1 MSVYEV
7 DPAEGEETRLIGG
20 NGLGGRRQQQKPPL
34 QSPQRLSRRL
44 HRAAVVGGCL
54 LVVSVASNALL
65 ACALLLQ
72 ATAGG
77 PPPAPLAADQ
87 ALLGAGNQS
96 SSDHRAAAH
105 HHRHDGRVA
114 AALPPMR
121 YAFSSFAVTD
131 PAAAANFVVRYLG
144 AVPLPPDDFLVHRR
158 LAPMAVVRGVRF
170 GGGHGGAA
178 WPHDVYFIA
187 DPSRPD
193 GGMPVVDFERDR
205 HALHR

>member
-193 GGMPVVDFERDR
+193 GGMPVLDFERDR

>member
-34 QSPQRLSRRL
+34 SPQRLSRRL

-193 GGMPVVDFERDR
+193 GGMPVLDFERDR

>member
-20 NGLGGRRQQQKPPL
+20 NGLGGR

-193 GGMPVVDFERDR
+193 GGMPVLDFERDR